1 MNKNLFLVLFGLCL
15 MSIGAYMFLSIQR
28 NVEIDR
34 IKTEN
39 TILQRRV
46 DSLTSEIFVRDITI
60 SSYDY
65 ALTLLEQSDSNLYK
79 KVMHETE

>member
-15 MSIGAYMFLSIQR
+15 MSFGAYMYLSIQR
-28 NVEIDR
+28 NIERMKVE
-34 IKTEN
+34 N
-39 TILQRRV
+39 VILQRRV